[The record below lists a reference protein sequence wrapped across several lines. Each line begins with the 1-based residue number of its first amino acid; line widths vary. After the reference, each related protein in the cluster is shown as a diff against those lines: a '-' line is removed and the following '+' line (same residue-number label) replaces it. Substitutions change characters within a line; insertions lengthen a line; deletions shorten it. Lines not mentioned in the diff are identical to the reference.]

1 MAAVQFY
8 LPIPITHTLGCT
20 GPLFIFLVQYV
31 LGGIIMT
38 KKQGL
43 GVVLAFIGI
52 LFVANGR

>member
-43 GVVLAFIGI
+43 GVLLAFIGI